1 MAVSLKARWA
11 EGKVTLGAFETCSI
25 SVELGR
31 KGMVWFFG
39 ETSRSRHAKF
49 PNQFPYIRFK
59 L

>member
-39 ETSRSRHAKF
+39 ETS
-49 PNQFPYIRFK
+49 
-59 L
+59 